1 MKKILLISLLILWK
15 VSLYGQ
21 ETLEEVLNKYNHKK
35 VPYIA
40 VTELKNLQ
48 QKNKVVILDSRE
60 LVEFKVSHIE
70 GAILV
75 GYDHFR
81 LSSLPDNVDKK
92 TPIVVYCTL
101 GVRSEVIANQ
111 LVENGYTDVKNL
123 YGGISEWK
131 NKDYI
136 VIDSIQRMT
145 ENIHV
150 YSKKWG
156 KWLTKGNPIF

>member
-1 MKKILLISLLILWK
+1 MKRILLISLLILWK

-40 VTELKNLQ
+40 VTELQNLQ
-48 QKNKVVILDSRE
+48 QKNNIVILDSRD
-60 LVEFKVSHIE
+60 LIEFKVSHIE

-75 GYDHFR
+75 GYDHFK
-81 LSSLPDNVDKK
+81 LSSLPDSIDKNS
-92 TPIVVYCTL
+92 PIVVYCTL

-111 LVENGYTDVKNL
+111 LIENGYTDVKNL
-123 YGGISEWK
+123 YGGICEWK
-131 NKDYI
+131 NKDYV

-150 YSKKWG
+150 YSKKWE

>member
-40 VTELKNLQ
+40 VAELKNLQ

-70 GAILV
+70 GAKLV
-75 GYDHFR
+75 GYNHFR
-81 LSSLPDNVDKK
+81 LSSLPINVDKK

-111 LVENGYTDVKNL
+111 LIENGYTDVKNL

-136 VIDSIQRMT
+136 VIDSTQRMT

>member
-1 MKKILLISLLILWK
+1 MKRILLISLLILWK

-40 VTELKNLQ
+40 VAELKSLQ

-60 LVEFKVSHIE
+60 LDEFKVSHIE

-75 GYDHFR
+75 GYNHFR
-81 LSSLPDNVDKK
+81 LSSLPDSIDKK

-101 GVRSEVIANQ
+101 GVRSEVIAKQ

>member
-40 VTELKNLQ
+40 VAELKNLQ

-75 GYDHFR
+75 GYNHFR
-81 LSSLPDNVDKK
+81 LSSLPDSIDKK

-136 VIDSIQRMT
+136 VIDSTQRMT
-145 ENIHV
+145 ENINV

>member
-1 MKKILLISLLILWK
+1 MKRILLISLLILWK

-40 VTELKNLQ
+40 VAELKNLQ

-70 GAILV
+70 GAKLV
-75 GYDHFR
+75 GYNHFR

-111 LVENGYTDVKNL
+111 LIENGYTDVKNL

-136 VIDSIQRMT
+136 VIDSTQRMT

-156 KWLTKGNPIF
+156 KMVN

>member
-40 VTELKNLQ
+40 VAELKNLQ

-70 GAILV
+70 GAKLV
-75 GYDHFR
+75 GYNHFR

-111 LVENGYTDVKNL
+111 LIENGYTDVKNL

-131 NKDYI
+131 NKNYI
-136 VIDSIQRMT
+136 VIDSTQRMT

>member
-1 MKKILLISLLILWK
+1 MKRILLISLLILWK

-40 VTELKNLQ
+40 VAELKNLQ

-70 GAILV
+70 GAKLV
-75 GYDHFR
+75 GYNHFR

-101 GVRSEVIANQ
+101 GVRSEVIGNQ
-111 LVENGYTDVKNL
+111 LIENGYTDVKNL

-136 VIDSIQRMT
+136 VIDSTQRMT

>member
-1 MKKILLISLLILWK
+1 MKKNLLISLLILWK

-75 GYDHFR
+75 GYNHFR
-81 LSSLPDNVDKK
+81 LSSLPDSIDKK

-111 LVENGYTDVKNL
+111 LIENGYTDVKNL

>member
-1 MKKILLISLLILWK
+1 MKRILLISLLILWK

-40 VTELKNLQ
+40 VAELKNLQ

-75 GYDHFR
+75 GYNHFR
-81 LSSLPDNVDKK
+81 LSSLPDSIDKK

-111 LVENGYTDVKNL
+111 LIENGYTDVKNL

-156 KWLTKGNPIF
+156 KWLIKGNPIF

>member
-1 MKKILLISLLILWK
+1 MKRILLISLLILLG

-21 ETLEEVLNKYNHKK
+21 ETLDEVLKEYNHKK

-40 VTELKNLQ
+40 DIELQNLQ
-48 QKNKVVILDSRE
+48 QKKNIVILDSRD
-60 LVEFKVSHIE
+60 LIEFKISHIE

-75 GYDHFR
+75 GYDNFK
-81 LSSLPDNVDKK
+81 LSSLPESVNKNS
-92 TPIVVYCTL
+92 PIVVYCTL

-111 LVENGYTDVKNL
+111 LIENGYTDVKNL
-123 YGGISEWK
+123 YGGICEWK
-131 NKDYI
+131 NKNYV

-156 KWLTKGNPIF
+156 KWLKKGNPIF

>member
-1 MKKILLISLLILWK
+1 MKRILLISLLILWK

-40 VTELKNLQ
+40 VAELQNLQ
-48 QKNKVVILDSRE
+48 QKNNIVILDSRD

-70 GAILV
+70 GAKLV
-75 GYDHFR
+75 GYNHFR
-81 LSSLPDNVDKK
+81 LSSLPDSIDKK

-111 LVENGYTDVKNL
+111 LIENGYTDVKNL

-136 VIDSIQRMT
+136 VIDSTQRMT

>member
-15 VSLYGQ
+15 VTLYGQ

-40 VTELKNLQ
+40 VAELKSLQ

-60 LVEFKVSHIE
+60 LDEFKVSHIE

-75 GYDHFR
+75 GYNHFR
-81 LSSLPDNVDKK
+81 LSSLPDSIDKK

-101 GVRSEVIANQ
+101 GVRSEVIAKQ

>member
-40 VTELKNLQ
+40 VAELKNLQ

-75 GYDHFR
+75 GYNHFR
-81 LSSLPDNVDKK
+81 LSSLPDSIDKK

-131 NKDYI
+131 NQDYI

>member
-1 MKKILLISLLILWK
+1 MKRILLISLLILWK

-40 VTELKNLQ
+40 VAELKNLQ

-70 GAILV
+70 GAKLV
-75 GYDHFR
+75 GYNHFR

-101 GVRSEVIANQ
+101 GVRSGVIANQ
-111 LVENGYTDVKNL
+111 LIENGYTDVKNL

-136 VIDSIQRMT
+136 VIDSTQRMT

>member
-1 MKKILLISLLILWK
+1 MKRILLISLLILWK

-40 VTELKNLQ
+40 VAELKNLQ
-48 QKNKVVILDSRE
+48 QKNKVIILDTRE
-60 LVEFKVSHIE
+60 LDEFKVSHIE

-75 GYDHFR
+75 GYNHFR
-81 LSSLPDNVDKK
+81 LSSLPDSVDKK

-111 LVENGYTDVKNL
+111 LIENGYTDVKNL

-136 VIDSIQRMT
+136 VIDSTQRMT

>member
-1 MKKILLISLLILWK
+1 MKRILLISLLILWK

-40 VTELKNLQ
+40 VAELKNLQ

-70 GAILV
+70 GAKLV
-75 GYDHFR
+75 GYNHFR

-111 LVENGYTDVKNL
+111 LIENGYTDVKNL

-136 VIDSIQRMT
+136 VIDSTQRMT

-156 KWLTKGNPIF
+156 KWLIKGNPIF

>member
-1 MKKILLISLLILWK
+1 MKRILLISLLILWK

>member
-1 MKKILLISLLILWK
+1 MKRILLISLLILWK

-40 VTELKNLQ
+40 VAELKNLQ

-60 LVEFKVSHIE
+60 LDEFKVSHIE
-70 GAILV
+70 GAKLV
-75 GYDHFR
+75 GYNHFR

-111 LVENGYTDVKNL
+111 LIENGYTDVKNL

>member
-1 MKKILLISLLILWK
+1 MKRILLISLLIFWK
-15 VSLYGQ
+15 VSLFGQ
-21 ETLEEVLNKYNHKK
+21 ETLEEDLNKYNHKK

-40 VTELKNLQ
+40 VAELKNLQ

-136 VIDSIQRMT
+136 VIDSTQRMT
-145 ENIHV
+145 ENINV

>member
-15 VSLYGQ
+15 VSLFGQ

-40 VTELKNLQ
+40 VAELKNLQ
-48 QKNKVVILDSRE
+48 QKNKVIILDSRE
-60 LVEFKVSHIE
+60 LDEFKVSHIE

-75 GYDHFR
+75 GYNHFK
-81 LSSLPDNVDKK
+81 LSSLPDSVDKK

-101 GVRSEVIANQ
+101 GVRSEVIANK
-111 LVENGYTDVKNL
+111 LIENGYTDVKNL

-156 KWLTKGNPIF
+156 KWLIKGNPIF

>member
-1 MKKILLISLLILWK
+1 MKRILLISLLIFWK
-15 VSLYGQ
+15 VSLFGQ

-75 GYDHFR
+75 GYNHFR
-81 LSSLPDNVDKK
+81 LSSLPDSIDKK

-111 LVENGYTDVKNL
+111 LIENGYTDVKNL

>member
-1 MKKILLISLLILWK
+1 MKRILLISLLILWK

-40 VTELKNLQ
+40 VAELKNLQ

-70 GAILV
+70 GAKLV
-75 GYDHFR
+75 GYNHFR

-101 GVRSEVIANQ
+101 GVRSEVIANK
-111 LVENGYTDVKNL
+111 LIENGYTDVKNL

-136 VIDSIQRMT
+136 VIDSTQRMT

>member
-1 MKKILLISLLILWK
+1 MKRILLISLLILWK

-40 VTELKNLQ
+40 VAELKNLQ
-48 QKNKVVILDSRE
+48 QKNKVIILDSRE

-70 GAILV
+70 GAKLV
-75 GYDHFR
+75 GYNHFR

-111 LVENGYTDVKNL
+111 LIENGYTDVKNL

-136 VIDSIQRMT
+136 VIDSTQRMT

>member
-1 MKKILLISLLILWK
+1 MKRILLISLLIFWK
-15 VSLYGQ
+15 VSLFGQ

-40 VTELKNLQ
+40 VAELKNLQ
-48 QKNKVVILDSRE
+48 QKNKVIILDSRE
-60 LVEFKVSHIE
+60 LDEFKVSHIE

-75 GYDHFR
+75 GYNHFR
-81 LSSLPDNVDKK
+81 LSSLPDSVDKK

-111 LVENGYTDVKNL
+111 LIENGYTDVKNL

-136 VIDSIQRMT
+136 VIDSIQRRT

>member
-1 MKKILLISLLILWK
+1 MKRILLISLLIFWK
-15 VSLYGQ
+15 VSLFGQ

-40 VTELKNLQ
+40 VAELKSLQ

-60 LVEFKVSHIE
+60 LDEFKVSHIE

-75 GYDHFR
+75 GYNHFR
-81 LSSLPDNVDKK
+81 LSSLPDSIDKK

-111 LVENGYTDVKNL
+111 LIENGYTDVKNL

>member
-1 MKKILLISLLILWK
+1 MKRILLICLLILWK

-40 VTELKNLQ
+40 VAELKNLQ

-70 GAILV
+70 GAKLV
-75 GYDHFR
+75 GYNHFR

-111 LVENGYTDVKNL
+111 LIENGYTDVKNL

-136 VIDSIQRMT
+136 VIDSTQRMT

>member
-1 MKKILLISLLILWK
+1 MKRILLISLLILWK

-40 VTELKNLQ
+40 VAELKNLQ
-48 QKNKVVILDSRE
+48 QKNKVIILDSRE

-70 GAILV
+70 GAKLV
-75 GYDHFR
+75 GYNHFR

-111 LVENGYTDVKNL
+111 LIENGYTDVKNL

-136 VIDSIQRMT
+136 VIDSTQRIT